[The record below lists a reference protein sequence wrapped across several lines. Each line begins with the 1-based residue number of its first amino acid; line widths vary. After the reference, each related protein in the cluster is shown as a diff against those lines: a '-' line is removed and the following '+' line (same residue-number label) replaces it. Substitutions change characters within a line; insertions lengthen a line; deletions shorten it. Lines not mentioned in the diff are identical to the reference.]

1 MYRKV
6 YLLISSLILA
16 LTTMAGVAITI
27 APIQQHGRGM
37 GAALAAAYIMLAWG
51 LAVVNFAVA
60 LVIWFRRPDA
70 WATTERNEGKI
81 D

>member
-1 MYRKV
+1 MFRKV
-6 YLLISSLILA
+6 YLIISSLILA
-16 LTTMAGVAITI
+16 LSTMAGVAVTL

-37 GAALAAAYIMLAWG
+37 GAALAAAYIMIAWG

-70 WATTERNEGKI
+70 WATTEPNEGEI
-81 D
+81 E